1 MPHVAALRRYAART
15 TSRLKR
21 HRASTR
27 RREVLEAVR
36 REVTAIVRARSQQQQ
51 VVPGAPPSPRQAD
64 GENAKES
71 HAERTHDAAR
81 RKRTWA
87 EVARAPAHSPTHA
100 RGPTQEPR
108 KETPAMLAYKCPH
121 CQAHIQSTVRDG
133 KVHVHGHC
141 GRQFRVRNGVVSRP
155 NSILCPTCGTRVLST
170 RAKGRIQCK
179 HTKPNGRAC
188 PTTRWYVT

>member
-1 MPHVAALRRYAART
+1 MPCASPDLRA
-15 TSRLKR
+15 
-21 HRASTR
+21 
-27 RREVLEAVR
+27 
-36 REVTAIVRARSQQQQ
+36 TA
-51 VVPGAPPSPRQAD
+51 RQAD

-100 RGPTQEPR
+100 RGPMQEPR